1 MIMAYNKQNT
11 NPNVPNLSFKREQS
25 ETCFDSA
32 ERVINQKQ
40 NVPNLRFP
48 EFSEDWVQTTIGEI
62 GNIKNGPFGSVLH
75 AEDYVS
81 NGVPIVTTE
90 HFKFGTLPTISE
102 GIPQVSDEDYIRLK
116 GYVLNENDIVFSR
129 VGSVDINALVGKK
142 QSGWLFSGRV
152 LRVRPMVKI
161 NPLCLHYVL
170 STESVKKDIRNR
182 AVGQTMPSI
191 NTPILSKTAL
201 KIPNNIIEQNKI
213 ASLLSLLDNRIATQ
227 NKIIEDLKKLKVAII
242 ENAFCGKHYN
252 YKIGDII
259 TQISNRNKSN
269 KETNVLS
276 VSNKLGFVE
285 QSEQFEDRT
294 VASEDV
300 TNYKIVRTNDFVYNP
315 ARINVGSIARL
326 KQYESGIV
334 SPMYICFHAKKNVL
348 PEYLEMFFLT
358 QYFKHE
364 MYKRLEGSVRLCLS
378 FEGLT
383 NIPIS
388 IPEIPLQKEISEK
401 ILAFE
406 TKIGIEEH
414 YLNALEKQ
422 KQYLLQQMFI

>member
-1 MIMAYNKQNT
+1 MSDVLDFYSTNSLSWEQLDYDNEDLYNLHYGLIHVGLPILVDIGQNKLPGIKTECKPKNFELCKEGDVAFADASEDT
-11 NPNVPNLSFKREQS
+11 NDVAKAIEFVNLNNQKTICGLHTIHGRDNKYLTVLGYKGYAFASPLFHNQIRRIAQGTKIYSISSKNFAECYIGIPSKDEQS
-25 ETCFDSA
+25 
-32 ERVINQKQ
+32 
-40 NVPNLRFP
+40 
-48 EFSEDWVQTTIGEI
+48 
-62 GNIKNGPFGSVLH
+62 
-75 AEDYVS
+75 
-81 NGVPIVTTE
+81 
-90 HFKFGTLPTISE
+90 
-102 GIPQVSDEDYIRLK
+102 
-116 GYVLNENDIVFSR
+116 
-129 VGSVDINALVGKK
+129 
-142 QSGWLFSGRV
+142 
-152 LRVRPMVKI
+152 
-161 NPLCLHYVL
+161 
-170 STESVKKDIRNR
+170 
-182 AVGQTMPSI
+182 
-191 NTPILSKTAL
+191 
-201 KIPNNIIEQNKI
+201 KI
-213 ASLLSLLDNRIATQ
+213 ARLLALIDSRIATQ

-242 ENAFCGKHYN
+242 ENIFKDKCCKH
-252 YKIGDII
+252 KIGDII
-259 TQISNRNKSN
+259 TQISIRNKSN
-269 KETNVLS
+269 NVLNVLS

-294 VASEDV
+294 VASEDL
-300 TNYKIVRTNDFVYNP
+300 TSYKIVRTNDFAYNP

-348 PEYLEMFFLT
+348 PEYLEMFFIT

-383 NIPIS
+383 NIPIF

-401 ILAFE
+401 VLAFE

>member
-1 MIMAYNKQNT
+1 M
-11 NPNVPNLSFKREQS
+11 S
-25 ETCFDSA
+25 
-32 ERVINQKQ
+32 
-40 NVPNLRFP
+40 
-48 EFSEDWVQTTIGEI
+48 
-62 GNIKNGPFGSVLH
+62 
-75 AEDYVS
+75 
-81 NGVPIVTTE
+81 
-90 HFKFGTLPTISE
+90 
-102 GIPQVSDEDYIRLK
+102 
-116 GYVLNENDIVFSR
+116 
-129 VGSVDINALVGKK
+129 
-142 QSGWLFSGRV
+142 
-152 LRVRPMVKI
+152 
-161 NPLCLHYVL
+161 
-170 STESVKKDIRNR
+170 
-182 AVGQTMPSI
+182 
-191 NTPILSKTAL
+191 SKTL
-201 KIPNNIIEQNKI
+201 SYIPLIKD
-213 ASLLSLLDNRIATQ
+213 LLSHS
-227 NKIIEDLKKLKVAII
+227 VAII
-242 ENAFCGKHYN
+242 ENAFCGKYYN

-300 TNYKIVRTNDFVYNP
+300 TNYKIVRTNDFAYNP

-414 YLNALEKQ
+414 YLNVLEKQ
-422 KQYLLQQMFI
+422 KQYLLKQMFI